1 MSPVNFLAGFF
12 VTINNQNGGRMNDK
26 TDQSI
31 AVFGTGMVLA
41 FAGALSLVIAHE
53 TLQEAQ
59 RIRAQANKS
68 KD

>member
-1 MSPVNFLAGFF
+1 
-12 VTINNQNGGRMNDK
+12 MNDK